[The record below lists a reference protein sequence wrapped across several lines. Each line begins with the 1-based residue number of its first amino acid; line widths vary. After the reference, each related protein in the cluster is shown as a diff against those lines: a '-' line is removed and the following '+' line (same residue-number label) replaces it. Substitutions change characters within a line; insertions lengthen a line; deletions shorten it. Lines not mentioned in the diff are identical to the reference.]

1 MIKYFLILFL
11 IFFLNNCSFGDRAGI
26 WSQNESLQSSNQKIE
41 TLFEKKE
48 ITKNEFNPNFL
59 INTPLKLINKKSKYK
74 SNNYGFLN
82 KNLNF
87 EKISRYKYSKIS
99 NFSYF
104 DPTLVFYETDLVFF
118 DNKGSILRFDDNSK
132 IIWKK
137 NYYTKAEKKNLPI
150 LNFSI
155 KGKKLIITDNLS
167 KYYSLD
173 LDTGKML
180 WKKSHNTNFI
190 SEIKIDSDKFYVIDS
205 NNVINCFSTKDG
217 SKIWEFKT
225 DFELIKS
232 QKKLSIVYDKQNV
245 YFFNTTGNLYS
256 LDKSNGNLV
265 WITPTKDTDD
275 FFESFLFRT
284 SKILL
289 EENQL
294 FFSNNQNTFFS
305 IDKNSGIIN
314 WTHNINSE
322 IKPIVVDNMIFTISS
337 EGLFFV
343 IDKISGN
350 ILRIT
355 DIFSQYKK
363 KKRNKIKPSG
373 IVIDLSKVYLTL
385 DNGKIMVINLNNG
398 KTDSIF
404 KITRGKISQPFINN
418 DHLFVVKDNEI
429 IKLN

>member
-1 MIKYFLILFL
+1 MIKYFLVFL

-26 WSQNESLQSSNQKIE
+26 WSQNESLQSTNKKIE
-41 TLFEKKE
+41 NLFEKEE
-48 ITKNEFNPNFL
+48 IIKNEFNLNFL
-59 INTPLKLINKKSKYK
+59 INTPLKLIDKKSKNK
-74 SNNYGFLN
+74 NNDYGFLN

-87 EKISRYKYSKIS
+87 EKISRYKFSKIS
-99 NFSYF
+99 NFNYF
-104 DPTLVFYETDLVFF
+104 DPTLVFYNNDLVFF

-137 NYYTKAEKKNLPI
+137 NYYTKTEKRNLPI

-155 KGKKLIITDNLS
+155 KGKKLIVTDSLS
-167 KYYSLD
+167 KYYALD
-173 LDTGKML
+173 LETGEML
-180 WKKSHNTNFI
+180 WSESHNTNFI
-190 SEIKIDSDKFYVIDS
+190 SEIKVDDDKFYIIDS
-205 NNVINCFSTKDG
+205 NNIINCFSVNDG

-225 DFELIKS
+225 EYELIKS
-232 QKKLSIVYDKQNV
+232 QKKLSIVYDQLNV

-256 LDKSNGNLV
+256 LDKNNGNLV

-289 EENQL
+289 KGDQL

-305 IDKNSGIIN
+305 IDKKSGIIN
-314 WTHNINSE
+314 WKHNINSE
-322 IKPIVVDNMIFTISS
+322 IKPIIVDSMIFTISS

-343 IDKISGN
+343 IDKVSGN

-355 DIFSQYKK
+355 DIFSQFKK
-363 KKRNKIKPSG
+363 NKRNKIKPTG
-373 IVIDLSKVYLTL
+373 ILIDLSKAYLTL
-385 DNGKIMVINLNNG
+385 DNGKIMIINLNNG
-398 KTDSIF
+398 KTESIF

-418 DHLFVVKDNEI
+418 DHMFVVKDNEI